1 MCVMAVLIDC
11 ARSGDTS
18 QRVSPI
24 LSLAIPYTQL
34 SKTFSKWYIYNFI
47 CRVVQFFR
55 FQIISGHPKT
65 RVTIFSVIAVEAE
78 KKWFRRDVT
87 RKFNILTGL
96 PAADWLTIES
106 CCAVLCC
113 ADHWSANNTKRFR
126 FFSYVLY
133 QLDSLSF
140 SRRQTTFEIKRV
152 YPHTQHTQRDGSV
165 QTNITQISYCAAHHI
180 RSHHISLIWKW
191 FSFTFFLFLRLVFV
205 FDDCITI
212 R

>member
-1 MCVMAVLIDC
+1 MNPPVQICSFFSAV
-11 ARSGDTS
+11 
-18 QRVSPI
+18 RVASHSRWRCFLKKYLVVFFSNWVSNRLVFLYTHDDVCDGCPNWLCKI
-24 LSLAIPYTQL
+24 RWHQSKSVAYTLSLAIPYTQL

-106 CCAVLCC
+106 SLCCAVLC
-113 ADHWSANNTKRFR
+113 W
-126 FFSYVLY
+126 
-133 QLDSLSF
+133 
-140 SRRQTTFEIKRV
+140 
-152 YPHTQHTQRDGSV
+152 P
-165 QTNITQISYCAAHHI
+165 
-180 RSHHISLIWKW
+180 
-191 FSFTFFLFLRLVFV
+191 LVG
-205 FDDCITI
+205 
-212 R
+212 

>member
-1 MCVMAVLIDC
+1 MCDGCPNWLCKIRWHQSKSVAY
-11 ARSGDTS
+11 T
-18 QRVSPI
+18 

-34 SKTFSKWYIYNFI
+34 SKTFSKWNIYNFI

-106 CCAVLCC
+106 CCAVLTIGRLITPKDFGFFRTCC
-113 ADHWSANNTKRFR
+113 ISSTHYLFR
-126 FFSYVLY
+126 DVK
-133 QLDSLSF
+133 QLL
-140 SRRQTTFEIKRV
+140 K
-152 YPHTQHTQRDGSV
+152 
-165 QTNITQISYCAAHHI
+165 
-180 RSHHISLIWKW
+180 
-191 FSFTFFLFLRLVFV
+191 
-205 FDDCITI
+205 
-212 R
+212 